1 MRPWEPLLWGEAHV
15 LGQMLLLRSVLPQAP
30 AQPPALPLRTQDEST
45 QPQAT
50 ALVQHAV
57 DVQSSKVA
65 VWRAASEK
73 FKECWLM
80 GLKDSRTNEAA
91 ARRNVTAWLTARALG
106 DETVLY
112 RGAGLHNLPES
123 ALPWGYHPDKP
134 EAVRL
139 YYEYAAFA
147 QERMAR
153 LATAPDTAF
162 HGTWWY
168 ALRNILKTGV
178 LVESGDATR
187 GHEFTV
193 PGVYVSPN
201 FETALGYA
209 RPQTLFEGE
218 LPYCVVLEVRVPSD
232 KARKRKRSGGTQ
244 WVFASEQVVLVGVHV
259 LANVTPAKGTE
270 FMPGWFDPFEAS
282 PVARI
287 VQPLPRAPC
296 ASTRFGRCCKHCRQ
310 FWRDAGGRGSSVATH
325 RLRACGLCG
334 HKVCRVC
341 MDDERQVCF
350 RCPEVDRILTEEEA
364 YRCQACFV
372 LAPDA
377 GLAKCRQCSLFLCT
391 GCCSK
396 HAVCPFAS
404 WQIKS

>member
-1 MRPWEPLLWGEAHV
+1 LA
-15 LGQMLLLRSVLPQAP
+15 
-30 AQPPALPLRTQDEST
+30 
-45 QPQAT
+45 
-50 ALVQHAV
+50 QHAA
-57 DVQSSKVA
+57 DVQWSLVKAWTAGSQKFTKDLLGGLEDSCTDEA
-65 VWRAASEK
+65 RARENFAG
-73 FKECWLM
+73 WL
-80 GLKDSRTNEAA
+80 E
-91 ARRNVTAWLTARALG
+91 ARALG

-112 RGAGLHNLPES
+112 RRAGLHSHPEHAS
-123 ALPWGYHPDKP
+123 PRGCRPDKP
-134 EAVRL
+134 GAVHL
-139 YYEYAAFA
+139 YYDYTAFA
-147 QERMAR
+147 PARMAR
-153 LATAPDTAF
+153 LPTAPDRAF

-168 ALRNILKTGV
+168 ALRNILETGV
-178 LVESGDATR
+178 LLESGDKSR
-187 GHEFTV
+187 GHDFSV
-193 PGVYVSPN
+193 AGVYVSPN
-201 FETALGYA
+201 FETALYYA

-218 LPYCVVLEVRVPSD
+218 LPYCVVLEVRVRCD
-232 KARKRKRSGGTQ
+232 NARKRKRKGGTQ

-282 PVARI
+282 PVARV
-287 VQPLPRAPC
+287 VQPLPRAPS
-296 ASTRFGRCCKHCRQ
+296 ARTRFGRCCKHCRQ
-310 FWRDAGGRGSSVATH
+310 FWRDAGGCGSSVATH
-325 RLRACGLCG
+325 RLRACGLCK

-377 GLAKCRQCSLFLCT
+377 GLAKCRQCSLFLCS